1 MNLFELFVK
10 IGVDDQASDKISSLS
25 SKLGSGLKT
34 AAKIGTAAVGAAAAG
49 ITALTT
55 TVVNNYAE
63 YEQLVGGA
71 ELLFG
76 DAFDFVQEKAS
87 EAYKNV
93 QMSQSEYLQQ
103 VNGFAT
109 GLKTALGG
117 NSQAAAELADRII
130 TAEADIVAAT
140 GASQEMVQNAFNGI
154 MRSNYVMLD
163 NLQLGI
169 TPTKEGFQEVIDIVN
184 KWNAEQGKATDYQI
198 DNLADAQSA
207 LLDYIEMQG
216 ISGYA
221 AMEASNT
228 ISGSIAS
235 VKSAWSNLV
244 TGIADDNANVDQLIG
259 NLIDSAV
266 IAAGNL
272 LPRIEKTLTGIGE
285 LIDGLAPVVIDALP
299 GLISNVFPSLLDTG
313 LSLLMG
319 IIDGITNNFDSLL
332 ETAFQVIDM
341 LLNGIIDNLP
351 RIIEMGV
358 QLIGK
363 LAVGIVQAI
372 PDLVMKVPEII
383 SAIVNGFSASFD
395 DIVSIGENIVKGIWD
410 GISAMA
416 SWITEKVSGF
426 FGGIVDSAK
435 SVLGIA
441 SPSKVFAGIGG
452 FMAEG
457 LGEGWED
464 KYGNIKRG
472 IQNDLSFK
480 TATVDFANSGVGMSS
495 AGIINSTASNRY
507 SNSNFPSS
515 IELRL
520 SSSDGQTLGRWL
532 VPFVRSENRSNPEVV
547 SDI

>member
-25 SKLGSGLKT
+25 SKIGSGLAT
-34 AAKIGTAAVGAAAAG
+34 AAKIGTAAVTAAAAG

-55 TVVNNYAE
+55 TAVNNYAE

-76 DAFDFVQEKAS
+76 DAFDFVQGKAS

-216 ISGYA
+216 LSGYA

-235 VKSAWSNLV
+235 VKSAWANLV
-244 TGIADDNANVDQLIG
+244 TGIADDNANVGQLID

-266 IAAGNL
+266 IASGNL

-285 LIDGLAPVVIDALP
+285 LIEGLAPVVIDALP
-299 GLISNVFPSLLDTG
+299 GLIGNVLPSLLDTG

-332 ETAFQVIDM
+332 DTAFQVIDM
-341 LLNGIIDNLP
+341 LLNGIVDNLP

-372 PDLVMKVPEII
+372 PELVMKAPEII

-435 SVLGIA
+435 YVLGIA
-441 SPSKVFAGIGG
+441 SPSKVFAGIGE

-464 KYGNIKRG
+464 KYGSIKRG

-480 TATVDFANSGVGMSS
+480 TATVDFASSGFGVSS
-495 AGIINSTASNRY
+495 AGIINSTASNSY

-520 SSSDGQTLGRWL
+520 SSSDGQNLGRWL

>member
-25 SKLGSGLKT
+25 SKLGSGLAT
-34 AAKIGTAAVGAAAAG
+34 AAKIGTAAVGVAAAG
-49 ITALTT
+49 ITALTKT
-55 TVVNNYAE
+55 AVNNYAE

-169 TPTKEGFQEVIDIVN
+169 KPTKEGFQEVIDIVN

-235 VKSAWSNLV
+235 VKSAWTNLV
-244 TGIADDNANVDQLIG
+244 TGISDDNANVDQLIG

-266 IAAGNL
+266 VAAGNL

-285 LIDGLAPVVIDALP
+285 LIEGLAPVVIDALP
-299 GLISNVFPSLLDTG
+299 VLISNVLPSLLDTG

-358 QLIGK
+358 QLIGE

-372 PDLVMKVPEII
+372 PELVMKVPEII

-426 FGGIVDSAK
+426 FSGIVDSAK
-435 SVLGIA
+435 SVLGIH

-457 LGEGWED
+457 IGEGWED

-472 IQNDLSFK
+472 IQNDLHFQ

-495 AGIINSTASNRY
+495 AGIINSTASNSY
-507 SNSNFPSS
+507 NNSNFPSS

>member
-25 SKLGSGLKT
+25 SKIGSGLAT
-34 AAKIGTAAVGAAAAG
+34 AAKIGTAAVTAAAAG

-55 TVVNNYAE
+55 TAVNNYAE

-76 DAFDFVQEKAS
+76 DAFDFVQGKAS

-216 ISGYA
+216 LSGYA

-235 VKSAWSNLV
+235 VKSAWANLV
-244 TGIADDNANVDQLIG
+244 TGIADDNANVGQLID

-285 LIDGLAPVVIDALP
+285 LIVGLAPVVIDALP
-299 GLISNVFPSLLDTG
+299 GLISNVLPSLLDTG

-332 ETAFQVIDM
+332 DTAFQVIDM
-341 LLNGIIDNLP
+341 LLNGIVDNLP

-372 PDLVMKVPEII
+372 PELVMKAPEII

-426 FGGIVDSAK
+426 FSGIVDSAK

-441 SPSKVFAGIGG
+441 SPSKVFAGIGE

-457 LGEGWED
+457 IGEGWED
-464 KYGNIKRG
+464 KYGSIKRG

-495 AGIINSTASNRY
+495 AGIINSTASNSY